1 MLDDYRIAAN
11 AFEYFKTLLSAESS
25 SSSWD
30 TLNLLTHMVSHTQN
44 AELVKVPEMEEVREV
59 VFGMDGEITAGPDG
73 FTGRLFTFAW
83 EVVAGDVCEAVV
95 SFFCE

>member
-1 MLDDYRIAAN
+1 
-11 AFEYFKTLLSAESS
+11 
-25 SSSWD
+25 
-30 TLNLLTHMVSHTQN
+30 
-44 AELVKVPEMEEVREV
+44 MEEVREV